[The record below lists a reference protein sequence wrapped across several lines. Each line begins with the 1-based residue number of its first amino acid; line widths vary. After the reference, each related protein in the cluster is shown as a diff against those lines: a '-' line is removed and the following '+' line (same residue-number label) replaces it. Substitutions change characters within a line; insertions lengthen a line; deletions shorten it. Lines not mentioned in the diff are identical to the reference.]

1 MFGTCKRSQNDQT
14 GGADE
19 KCNKNGQKCNPGL
32 IPEYTH
38 LFGQALEYPVCY
50 CREPML
56 GETEEKDNS
65 TPLGVLPPSF
75 GKEGDACRNQKGNEC
90 DPGFYC
96 KYTTD
101 GSAIFGTCTKRYT
114 PDLGREGQPCRNEPG
129 NECNPG
135 LWCHYTTDGAA
146 IFGRCEESTRPVFAQ
161 HGDTCG
167 YYAKQG
173 QPRTCDYGLYCKTTN
188 LLGCQHGPCTTAV
201 CTKYSWRTGAQ
212 PGSAP
217 APGN

>member
-14 GGADE
+14 GGADQ

-65 TPLGVLPPSF
+65 TPLGVLPPDF
-75 GKEGDACRNQKGNEC
+75 GKEGQACRNQQGNEC
-90 DPGFYC
+90 D
-96 KYTTD
+96 
-101 GSAIFGTCTKRYT
+101 
-114 PDLGREGQPCRNEPG
+114 
-129 NECNPG
+129 PG
-135 LWCHYTTDGAA
+135 LWCHYTTDGSA
-146 IFGRCEESTRPVFAQ
+146 IFGRCEEYTRPVFAQ

-201 CTKYSWRTGAQ
+201 CTEYSWRTGAQ